1 MKRFSP
7 SVVATLLAVGLTLP
21 SAHAQ
26 TWPSKPIRTLLA
38 AAPGVPSDT
47 LGRALMEPLTK
58 SLGVPVVMENRAGA
72 DGIIGTEL
80 CAKAP
85 ADGYTLCVT
94 QSGQM
99 IWNPALRS
107 DLPYDTL
114 RDFVPVVHT
123 VFFDSVLMVHP
134 SVKAGSVDELFKLA
148 QARPNQI
155 NWGHFGV
162 NSTGYM
168 YQEYFKQTRRAPFY
182 AVPYKTQPQ
191 TLQALLAGEV
201 QASVSS
207 LTNAAPH
214 IKAGK
219 VRALAVTAD
228 QRVAFL
234 PEVPTFAEEGI
245 KLPLR
250 TWFGYHYQAGVP
262 RAYVLRMNAEI
273 RNAMR
278 ERAFKEEVLDR
289 MGLVPVT
296 GTPEEFDAFIRSQLK
311 AVKELVASLGIK
323 LEK

>member
-1 MKRFSP
+1 MRVFRPFLAVSLAAVFTFP
-7 SVVATLLAVGLTLP
+7 SVQ
-21 SAHAQ
+21 AQ
-26 TWPSKPIRTLLA
+26 PWPSKPMRTLLA

-47 LGRALMEPLTK
+47 LGRALMEPLTR

-72 DGIIGTEL
+72 DGIIGTEA
-80 CAKAP
+80 CARAP

-134 SVKAGSVDELFKLA
+134 SVKAGSVEELFKLA
-148 QARPNQI
+148 QARPGQI

-168 YQEYFKQTRRAPFY
+168 YQEYFKQARRAPFY

-191 TLQALLAGEV
+191 ALQALIAGEV
-201 QASVSS
+201 QVSVSS
-207 LTNAAPH
+207 FTNAAPH
-214 IKAGK
+214 LKAGK
-219 VRALAVTAD
+219 LRALAVTAD
-228 QRVAFL
+228 QRIAYL
-234 PEVPTFAEEGI
+234 PNVPTFAEKGI

-262 RAYVLRMNAEI
+262 REYVLRMNAEI
-273 RNAMR
+273 RSAMAD
-278 ERAFKEEVLDR
+278 RAFKETVLDR
-289 MGLVPVT
+289 LGLVPVT
-296 GTPEEFDAFIRSQLK
+296 GTPGEFDAYIRSQLK
-311 AVKELVASLGIK
+311 AVKELVAQLGIK
-323 LEK
+323 PEQ